1 MNFHQFLQG
10 TSLCKCS
17 SLALPLSSTRPASR
31 TRSNLLSLFALLA
44 DQVAVAALEDP
55 AGGRHHLRRRE
66 AAVVLKKEKNNFC
79 QELHPPHSRLGTQN
93 LSQGWSCVESLARM
107 VLPSH
112 RAGQMCPVGVWS
124 PSKQSFSSV
133 IWISKVL
140 KQTCSSSSI
149 LWSWATCKQTCSSF
163 NIWDIA
169 TSVLWSLPMCICMS
183 IVFKRCCHL
192 SCYHC
197 QPFFHR
203 LVKKC
208 LRVVLRE
215 QHWMVR
221 C

>member
-93 LSQGWSCVESLARM
+93 LSQGWSCVESSARR
-107 VLPSH
+107 VLPFH
-112 RAGQMCPVGVWS
+112 RAGQTCPVVVWW
-124 PSKQSFSSV
+124 PSKQSSPPN
-133 IWISKVL
+133 IGISKVL

-149 LWSWATCKQTCSSF
+149 LWSWATCEQTSF
-163 NIWDIA
+163 DVGEIA
-169 TSVLWSLPMCICMS
+169 SSVLCSLAMCFCASFIS
-183 IVFKRCCHL
+183 KSCCHL
-192 SCYHC
+192 SCYHS
-197 QPFFHR
+197 QTFFHR